1 MTIILVTHEVDIAE
15 YAQRVLMFRDGK
27 IVRDYPVT
35 ARRDAGVAL
44 RELPREETET
54 EDEG

>member
-15 YAQRVLMFRDGK
+15 YAKRVLMFRDGK

-35 ARRDAGVAL
+35 ARRDASVAL
-44 RELPREETET
+44 RELPREEN
-54 EDEG
+54 